1 MRRQRQFFQMI
12 VLTLNRESK
21 IDVCYWEFYV
31 NVKTTGAVVRW
42 HPFRGDRKSGTNDKA
57 GSALNLLP

>member
-1 MRRQRQFFQMI
+1 MYA
-12 VLTLNRESK
+12 TGN
-21 IDVCYWEFYV
+21 FYV
-31 NVKTTGAVVRW
+31 NVKTTGAVVRL

>member
-1 MRRQRQFFQMI
+1 MI
-12 VLTLNRESK
+12 VLPLNRQSK
-21 IDVCYWEFYV
+21 IDVSCREFLCK
-31 NVKTTGAVVRW
+31 NDKTTGAVVRW